1 MILLDTSVLI
11 DALTGPRRSASVLRR
26 AIEGGDRVALP
37 TLVVNEWQRGPRAR
51 RRPAR
56 RGAQGPVSAA
66 GLFATRTELQ
76 ELHEEPQVPNYGKAK
91 RGLKLVPGL
100 TAA

>member
-1 MILLDTSVLI
+1 M
-11 DALTGPRRSASVLRR
+11 
-26 AIEGGDRVALP
+26 
-37 TLVVNEWQRGPRAR
+37 
-51 RRPAR
+51 
-56 RGAQGPVSAA
+56 SAA
-66 GLFATRTELQ
+66 GLYATRTELQ